1 VRLLALAAAYL
12 CGAVPWGV
20 LLARLAGVDP
30 RRAGSGNIGAS
41 NVARTAG
48 AALGIATLVLD
59 VAKGTLPPWLAW
71 RATDDVGFA
80 AAAGVAAFVGH
91 VFPVTLGFAGGK
103 GVATAL
109 GVLLALCPPAA
120 VVALLVFVL
129 VFAVDR
135 RASVA
140 SLAGTAVTAV
150 TPALVGAPGV
160 VAGAAVVM
168 ALVVAARHRDNLRR
182 LRAGTEPRLRVHRKQ
197 ASPGD

>member
-1 VRLLALAAAYL
+1 VRLLAIAAAYL

-20 LLARLAGVDP
+20 VLARLAGVDP

-48 AALGIATLVLD
+48 ATLGLATLVLD
-59 VAKGTLPPWLAW
+59 VAKGGLPPWLAW
-71 RATDDVGFA
+71 RATGDVGLA
-80 AAAGVAAFVGH
+80 AATGVAAFLGH

-120 VVALLVFVL
+120 AAALVVFLLAFAL
-129 VFAVDR
+129 DR

-140 SLAGTAVTAV
+140 SLAGTLAAAA
-150 TPALVGAPGV
+150 TPPLVGAPRL
-160 VAGAAVVM
+160 VAGTAIVM
-168 ALVVAARHRDNLRR
+168 ALVVVARHRDNLRR
-182 LRAGTEPRLRVHRKQ
+182 LRDGTEPRLRMHRKQ
-197 ASPGD
+197 APPEN

>member
-30 RRAGSGNIGAS
+30 RQAGSGNIGAS

-59 VAKGTLPPWLAW
+59 VAKGALPPWFAW
-71 RATDDVGFA
+71 HATGEAGFA
-80 AAAGVAAFVGH
+80 AAAGVAAFLGH

-120 VVALLVFVL
+120 ATALAVFIAVFV
-129 VFAVDR
+129 VDR

-140 SLAGTAVTAV
+140 SLAGTVAAAV
-150 TPALVGAPGV
+150 TPPLAGAPDV
-160 VAGAAVVM
+160 VGGSAALM
-168 ALVVAARHRDNLRR
+168 ALVVVARHRDNLRR

-197 ASPGD
+197 ATPGN

>member
-1 VRLLALAAAYL
+1 VRLLGLAAAYL

-48 AALGIATLVLD
+48 ATVGLATLVLD
-59 VAKGTLPPWLAW
+59 VAKGFAPAW
-71 RATDDVGFA
+71 VAARVGA
-80 AAAGVAAFVGH
+80 DPVIVAAAGGAAFLGH

-109 GVLLALCPPAA
+109 GVLLAIFPLAAAAA
-120 VVALLVFVL
+120 VATFAVT
-129 VFAVDR
+129 FAVDR

-140 SLAGTAVTAV
+140 SLAGTAAAAIAT
-150 TPALVGAPGV
+150 V
-160 VAGAAVVM
+160 VARAPLPVIGVAICMAAIVVI
-168 ALVVAARHRDNLRR
+168 RHRDNLRR
-182 LRAGTEPRLRVHRKQ
+182 LRAGTEPRLRLHKKQ
-197 ASPGD
+197 ALPGD